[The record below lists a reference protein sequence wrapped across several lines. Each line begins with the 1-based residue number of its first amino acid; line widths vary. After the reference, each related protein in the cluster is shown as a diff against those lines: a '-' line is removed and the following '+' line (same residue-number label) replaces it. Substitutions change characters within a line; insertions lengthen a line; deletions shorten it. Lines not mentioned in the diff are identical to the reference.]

1 MIHSIVKAA
10 KVMRLFSS
18 DEPCLTLSEIGRRL
32 DIPKSTA
39 HNILNTLL
47 SEGFIEKVDGEA
59 YALGTEIIALGQ
71 GVRVNVELRD
81 RAAPLIRELADLCRE
96 SVYLTVKDGDHVLYI
111 YAVESSRRLLAR
123 SAVGDRAP
131 LHCTAV
137 GKSVLAALPLP
148 AAQAAI
154 ARTGLP
160 AFTAHTLIDPDA
172 LLADLEQTRQR
183 GYAIDNQEHEM
194 RTYCLGAA
202 VLDERGHVIG
212 ACSISG
218 ADREIIRRRLDDL
231 APQIVATAQDISR
244 RMGYVPPTPSRV
256 AGAPRPEPRSR
267 QRRESARK
275 TLSYD

>member
-1 MIHSIVKAA
+1 MIQSIVKAIHT
-10 KVMRLFSS
+10 MSLFSS
-18 DEPCLTLSEIGRRL
+18 AKPLLTLAEISQRL

-39 HNILNTLL
+39 HNILKTLI

-59 YALGTEIIALGQ
+59 YALGTAIVALGQ

-96 SVYLTVKDGDHVLYI
+96 SVYLTVKDGDRVLYI

-123 SAVGDRAP
+123 SAVGERAP

-148 AAQAAI
+148 EAQATI
-154 ARTGLP
+154 ARAGLP
-160 AFTAHTLIDPDA
+160 AFTPYTLTDPDA

-202 VLDERGHVIG
+202 VLDQRGDVIG

-218 ADREIIRRRLDDL
+218 ADREIIHRRLDDL

-256 AGAPRPEPRSR
+256 AGAPRPKPRSR
-267 QRRESARK
+267 QHQPVARETPAH
-275 TLSYD
+275 D